1 MAKKPKVEL
10 TLEELQAKKSKHQR
24 GWVRFCAVL
33 LAVVL
38 TLGIFGLASQGDPKV
53 VEVYPSVVRAQTKT
67 VVQKQDTPQ
76 TEPSDT
82 SSDNDDSTAN
92 DSSTS
97 DDGGSILDTLF
108 GLLGSIDL
116 SSLAGKLDLNGLGI
130 TIAGGIQTAKDSL
143 LNIIDQIEAA
153 ISGKPTISHD
163 AVEYDF
169 DANVD
174 RGDEALRQELVE
186 KLNAATAPGVGYTVS
201 RIAMPAEGG
210 SVNIGEQTET
220 VNNILAN
227 FGMSLDTIVGE
238 FNGMKV
244 NESGELKPIMYR
256 VAKGKTAEEAV
267 AAAKY
272 DASYANYGLMPTQL
286 TADDI
291 SIVESESDVE
301 AGIYMFT
308 LKNVDNPNRRADCG
322 LTRLTADY
330 LVQNE
335 VAARIQ
341 SAAGITEVASS
352 PLKLTDLETKYSDIY
367 VSAQFDADDHLMQL
381 DFSYNVYGKFT
392 VRTNTVQIK
401 GTSTMIVG
409 NSYTEFIY

>member
-10 TLEELQAKKSKHQR
+10 TLEELQAKKSKRQR
-24 GWVRFCAVL
+24 GWVRFCAAL

-53 VEVYPSVVRAQTKT
+53 VKVYPSVVRAQTKT

-82 SSDNDDSTAN
+82 NSDDDSNTTAP
-92 DSSTS
+92 STS
-97 DDGGSILDTLF
+97 DDEGSILDTLF
-108 GLLGSIDL
+108 GLLGGLDL

-169 DANVD
+169 DANMD

-186 KLNAATAPGVGYTVS
+186 KLNAATAFGVGYTAVHA
-201 RIAMPAEGG
+201 AMPTEDGR
-210 SVNIGEQTET
+210 VNIGAQTET
-220 VNNILAN
+220 VNSILAK
-227 FGMSLDTIVGE
+227 FGMSLDIIVGE

-244 NESGELKPIMYR
+244 TESGDPDVIMYR

-291 SIVESESDVE
+291 AIVEADAET
-301 AGIYMFT
+301 GYYMFT

-352 PLKLTDLETKYSDIY
+352 PLKLTDLETKYTDIMA
-367 VSAQFDADDHLMQL
+367 VAQFDADGRLVQL
-381 DFSYNVYGKFT
+381 DYKYNVYGKFT

-409 NSYTEFIY
+409 DSYTEFIY

>member
-10 TLEELQAKKSKHQR
+10 TLEELQAKKSKRQR

-53 VEVYPSVVRAQTKT
+53 VKVYPSVVRAQTKT

-82 SSDNDDSTAN
+82 NSDDDSNTTAP
-92 DSSTS
+92 STS
-97 DDGGSILDTLF
+97 DDEGSILDTLF
-108 GLLGSIDL
+108 GLLGGLDL

-169 DANVD
+169 DANMD

-186 KLNAATAPGVGYTVS
+186 KLNAATAFGVGYTAVHA
-201 RIAMPAEGG
+201 AMPTEDGR
-210 SVNIGEQTET
+210 VNIGAQTET
-220 VNNILAN
+220 VNSILAK
-227 FGMSLDTIVGE
+227 FGMSLDIIVGE

-244 NESGELKPIMYR
+244 TESGDPDVIMYR

-291 SIVESESDVE
+291 AIVEADAET
-301 AGIYMFT
+301 GYYMFT

-352 PLKLTDLETKYSDIY
+352 PLKLTDLETKYTDIMA
-367 VSAQFDADDHLMQL
+367 VAQFDADGRLVQL
-381 DFSYNVYGKFT
+381 DYKYNVYGKFT

-409 NSYTEFIY
+409 DSYTEFIY

>member
-1 MAKKPKVEL
+1 MMAKKPKVEL
-10 TLEELQAKKSKHQR
+10 TLEELQAKKSKRQR

-82 SSDNDDSTAN
+82 NSDDDSNTTAP
-92 DSSTS
+92 STS
-97 DDGGSILDTLF
+97 DDEGSILDTLL

-169 DANVD
+169 DANMD
-174 RGDEALRQELVE
+174 RGDEALRRELVE
-186 KLNAATAPGVGYTVS
+186 KLNAATAFGVGYTVMHA
-201 RIAMPAEGG
+201 AMPTEDG
-210 SVNIGEQTET
+210 SVNIGAQTET

-244 NESGELKPIMYR
+244 TDSGDPDMITYR
-256 VAKGKTAEEAV
+256 VAKGKTPEEAV

-291 SIVESESDVE
+291 AIVEADAET
-301 AGIYMFT
+301 GYYMFT

-322 LTRLTADY
+322 LTRFTSDY

-341 SAAGITEVASS
+341 SAAGLTEVASS

-381 DFSYNVYGKFT
+381 DFSYTVYGKFT

-401 GTSTMIVG
+401 GTSTMIAG
-409 NSYTEFIY
+409 DSYMEFIY

>member
-82 SSDNDDSTAN
+82 NSDDDSNTSAP
-92 DSSTS
+92 STS
-97 DDGGSILDTLF
+97 DDEGGILDTLF

-186 KLNAATAPGVGYTVS
+186 KLNAATAFGVGYTAGH
-201 RIAMPAEGG
+201 IAMPTEDG
-210 SVNIGEQTET
+210 SVNIGAQTET

-244 NESGELKPIMYR
+244 TESGEPTTIMYR

-291 SIVESESDVE
+291 AVVE
-301 AGIYMFT
+301 ADPETGYYMFT
-308 LKNVDNPNRRADCG
+308 LKSVDNPNRRADCG
-322 LTRLTADY
+322 LTRLTSDY

-341 SAAGITEVASS
+341 SAAGLTEVASS
-352 PLKLTDLETKYSDIY
+352 PLKLTDLETKYTNIQ
-367 VSAQFDADDHLMQL
+367 VMAQFDANGHLVQL
-381 DFSYNVYGKFT
+381 TYMYNVYSKFT

-401 GTSTMIVG
+401 GTSTMTTADV
-409 NSYTEFIY
+409 YMEFIY

>member
-1 MAKKPKVEL
+1 MMAKKPKVEL
-10 TLEELQAKKSKHQR
+10 TLEELQAKKSKRQR

-53 VEVYPSVVRAQTKT
+53 VKVYPSVVRAQTKT

-82 SSDNDDSTAN
+82 NSDDDSNTTAP
-92 DSSTS
+92 STS
-97 DDGGSILDTLF
+97 DDEGSILDTLL

-169 DANVD
+169 DANMD

-186 KLNAATAPGVGYTVS
+186 KLNAATAFGVGYTVMHV
-201 RIAMPAEGG
+201 AMPTEDG
-210 SVNIGEQTET
+210 SVNIGAQTET

-244 NESGELKPIMYR
+244 TDSGDPDMITYR
-256 VAKGKTAEEAV
+256 VAKGKTPEEAV

-272 DASYANYGLMPTQL
+272 DASYANYGLMPMQL
-286 TADDI
+286 TAEDI
-291 SIVESESDVE
+291 AIVEADAET
-301 AGIYMFT
+301 GYYMFT

-322 LTRLTADY
+322 LTRFTSDY

-341 SAAGITEVASS
+341 SAAGLTEVASS

-381 DFSYNVYGKFT
+381 DFSYTVYGKFT

-409 NSYTEFIY
+409 DSYMEFIY

>member
-1 MAKKPKVEL
+1 MMAKKPKVEL
-10 TLEELQAKKSKHQR
+10 TLEELQAKKSKRQR

-53 VEVYPSVVRAQTKT
+53 VKVYPSVVRAQTKT

-82 SSDNDDSTAN
+82 NSDDDSNTTAP
-92 DSSTS
+92 STS
-97 DDGGSILDTLF
+97 DDEGSILDTLF

-169 DANVD
+169 DANMD

-186 KLNAATAPGVGYTVS
+186 KLNAATAFGVGYTVMHA
-201 RIAMPAEGG
+201 AMPTEDGR
-210 SVNIGEQTET
+210 VNIGAQTET
-220 VNNILAN
+220 VNSILAN

-244 NESGELKPIMYR
+244 NESGEPEPIMYR

-291 SIVESESDVE
+291 AIVEADAET
-301 AGIYMFT
+301 GYYMFT

-352 PLKLTDLETKYSDIY
+352 PLKLTDLETKYTDIMA
-367 VSAQFDADDHLMQL
+367 VAQFDADGRLVQL
-381 DFSYNVYGKFT
+381 DYKYNVYGKFT

-409 NSYTEFIY
+409 DSYTEFIY

>member
-10 TLEELQAKKSKHQR
+10 TLEELQAKKSKQQR
-24 GWVRFCAVL
+24 GWVRFCAIL

-53 VEVYPSVVRAQTKT
+53 VEVYPNVVRAQTKT
-67 VVQKQDTPQ
+67 VVQKQDTTQ
-76 TEPSDT
+76 ADSSDT
-82 SSDNDDSTAN
+82 SSDDDSSAS

-97 DDGGSILDTLF
+97 EDGGILDTLM
-108 GLLGSIDL
+108 GLLGGLDL
-116 SSLAGKLDLNGLGI
+116 SSLAGKLDLGGLGI
-130 TIAGGIQTAKDSL
+130 TVAGGIQTAKDSL
-143 LNIIDQIEAA
+143 LTLIDQLESA

-163 AVEYDF
+163 AAEYDF
-169 DANVD
+169 AANAN
-174 RGDEALRQELVE
+174 RGEEALRQELVE
-186 KLNAATAPGVGYTVS
+186 KLNAATEPGVGYTVT
-201 RIAMPAEGG
+201 RMAKPTKDG
-210 SVNIGEQTET
+210 SVNIGEKTEN

-227 FGMSLDTIVGE
+227 FDLTLDTVVGD

-244 NESGELKPIMYR
+244 NKNGDFEAIMYR

-272 DASYANYGLMPTQL
+272 DASYANYGLMPMQL

-291 SIVESESDVE
+291 ALDTARTDVE
-301 AGIYMFT
+301 TGLYVFT

-322 LTRLTADY
+322 LTRFTSDY
-330 LVQNE
+330 MVQNE

-341 SAAGITEVASS
+341 SAAGITEVATS
-352 PLKLTDLETKYSDIY
+352 PLKLTDLETKYTDIN
-367 VSAQFDADDHLMQL
+367 VTVQFDEDGNLVKIDYA
-381 DFSYNVYGKFT
+381 YNVFSKFT

-401 GTSTMIVG
+401 GTNEMSVSNTY
-409 NSYTEFIY
+409 SEFIY

>member
-1 MAKKPKVEL
+1 MMAKKPKVEL
-10 TLEELQAKKSKHQR
+10 TLEELQAKKSKRQR

-53 VEVYPSVVRAQTKT
+53 VKVYPSVVRAQTKT

-82 SSDNDDSTAN
+82 NSDDDSNTTAP
-92 DSSTS
+92 STS
-97 DDGGSILDTLF
+97 DDEGSILDTLF
-108 GLLGSIDL
+108 GLLGGLDL

-169 DANVD
+169 DANMD

-186 KLNAATAPGVGYTVS
+186 KLNAATAFGVGYTAVHA
-201 RIAMPAEGG
+201 AMPTEDGR
-210 SVNIGEQTET
+210 VNIGAQTET
-220 VNNILAN
+220 VNSILAK
-227 FGMSLDTIVGE
+227 FGMSLDIIVGE

-244 NESGELKPIMYR
+244 TESGDPDVIMYR

-291 SIVESESDVE
+291 AIVEADAET
-301 AGIYMFT
+301 GYYMFT

-352 PLKLTDLETKYSDIY
+352 PLKLTDLETKYTDIMA
-367 VSAQFDADDHLMQL
+367 VAQFDADGRLVQL
-381 DFSYNVYGKFT
+381 DYKYNVYGKFT

-409 NSYTEFIY
+409 DSYTEFIY

>member
-1 MAKKPKVEL
+1 MMAKKPKVEL
-10 TLEELQAKKSKHQR
+10 TLEELQAKKSKRQR

-53 VEVYPSVVRAQTKT
+53 VKVYPSVVRAQTKT

-82 SSDNDDSTAN
+82 NSDDDSNTTAP
-92 DSSTS
+92 STS
-97 DDGGSILDTLF
+97 DDEGSILDTLF

-169 DANVD
+169 DANMD

-186 KLNAATAPGVGYTVS
+186 KLNAATAFGVGYTAVHA
-201 RIAMPAEGG
+201 AMPTEDGR
-210 SVNIGEQTET
+210 VNIGAQTET
-220 VNNILAN
+220 VNSILAK
-227 FGMSLDTIVGE
+227 FGMSLDIIVGE

-244 NESGELKPIMYR
+244 TESGDPDVIMYR

-291 SIVESESDVE
+291 AIVEADAET
-301 AGIYMFT
+301 GYYMFT

-352 PLKLTDLETKYSDIY
+352 PLKLTDLETKYTDIMA
-367 VSAQFDADDHLMQL
+367 VAQFDADGRLVQL
-381 DFSYNVYGKFT
+381 DYKYNVYGKFT

-401 GTSTMIVG
+401 GTSTMTVAD
-409 NSYTEFIY
+409 SYTEFIY

>member
-67 VVQKQDTPQ
+67 VVQKQDIPQ

-82 SSDNDDSTAN
+82 NSDDDSNTSAP
-92 DSSTS
+92 STS
-97 DDGGSILDTLF
+97 DDEGGILDTLF

-186 KLNAATAPGVGYTVS
+186 KINAATAPGVGYTVS
-201 RIAMPAEGG
+201 RIAMLAEGG
-210 SVNIGEQTET
+210 SVNIGAQTET

-244 NESGELKPIMYR
+244 TESGDPDAIMYR

-272 DASYANYGLMPTQL
+272 DASYANYGLIPTQL
-286 TADDI
+286 KADDI
-291 SIVESESDVE
+291 SINAENTFPE
-301 AGIYMFT
+301 AGVYMFT

-322 LTRLTADY
+322 LTRFTSDY

-341 SAAGITEVASS
+341 ASAGITEVASS
-352 PLKLTDLETKYSDIY
+352 PLKLTDLETKYTDIM
-367 VSAQFDADDHLMQL
+367 VMVQFDENDHLIQVDYM
-381 DFSYNVYGKFT
+381 YNVNSKFT

-401 GTSTMIVG
+401 GTNTITAVNTYS
-409 NSYTEFIY
+409 EFIY

>member
-1 MAKKPKVEL
+1 MMAKKPKVEL
-10 TLEELQAKKSKHQR
+10 TLEELQAKKSKRQR

-82 SSDNDDSTAN
+82 NSDDDSNTTAP
-92 DSSTS
+92 STS
-97 DDGGSILDTLF
+97 DDEGSILDTLL

-169 DANVD
+169 DANMD

-186 KLNAATAPGVGYTVS
+186 KLNAATAFGVGYTVMHV
-201 RIAMPAEGG
+201 AMPTEDG
-210 SVNIGEQTET
+210 SVNIGAQTET

-244 NESGELKPIMYR
+244 TDSGDPDMITYR
-256 VAKGKTAEEAV
+256 VAKGKTPEEAV

-272 DASYANYGLMPTQL
+272 DASYANYGLMPMQL
-286 TADDI
+286 TAEDI
-291 SIVESESDVE
+291 AIVEADAET
-301 AGIYMFT
+301 GYYMFT

-322 LTRLTADY
+322 LTRFTSDY

-341 SAAGITEVASS
+341 SAAGLTEVASS

-381 DFSYNVYGKFT
+381 DFSYTVYGKFT

-409 NSYTEFIY
+409 DSYMEFIY

>member
-1 MAKKPKVEL
+1 MMAKKPKVEL
-10 TLEELQAKKSKHQR
+10 TLEELQAKKSKRQR

-53 VEVYPSVVRAQTKT
+53 VKVYPSVVRAQTKT

-82 SSDNDDSTAN
+82 NSDDDSNTTAP
-92 DSSTS
+92 STS
-97 DDGGSILDTLF
+97 DDEGSILDTLF
-108 GLLGSIDL
+108 GLLGGLDL

-169 DANVD
+169 DANMD

-186 KLNAATAPGVGYTVS
+186 KLNAATAHGVGYTVMHA
-201 RIAMPAEGG
+201 AMPTEDGR
-210 SVNIGEQTET
+210 VNIGAQTET
-220 VNNILAN
+220 VNSILAK
-227 FGMSLDTIVGE
+227 FGMSLDIIVGE

-244 NESGELKPIMYR
+244 TESGDPEPIMYR

-291 SIVESESDVE
+291 AIVEADAET
-301 AGIYMFT
+301 GYYMFT

-352 PLKLTDLETKYSDIY
+352 PLKLTDLETKYTDIMA
-367 VSAQFDADDHLMQL
+367 VAQFDADGRLVQL
-381 DFSYNVYGKFT
+381 DYKYNVYGKFT

-409 NSYTEFIY
+409 DSYTEFIY

>member
-10 TLEELQAKKSKHQR
+10 TLEELQAKKSKRQR

-53 VEVYPSVVRAQTKT
+53 VKVYPSVVRAQTKT

-82 SSDNDDSTAN
+82 NSDDDSNTTAP
-92 DSSTS
+92 STS
-97 DDGGSILDTLF
+97 DDEGSILDTLF

-169 DANVD
+169 DANMD

-186 KLNAATAPGVGYTVS
+186 KLNAATAFGVGYTAVHA
-201 RIAMPAEGG
+201 AMPTEDGR
-210 SVNIGEQTET
+210 VNIGAQTET
-220 VNNILAN
+220 VNSILAK
-227 FGMSLDTIVGE
+227 FGMSLDIIVGE

-244 NESGELKPIMYR
+244 TESGDPDVIMYR

-291 SIVESESDVE
+291 AIVEADAET
-301 AGIYMFT
+301 GYYMFT

-352 PLKLTDLETKYSDIY
+352 PLKLTDLETKYTDIMA
-367 VSAQFDADDHLMQL
+367 VAQFDADGRLVQL
-381 DFSYNVYGKFT
+381 DYKYNVYGKFT

-401 GTSTMIVG
+401 GTSTMTVAD
-409 NSYTEFIY
+409 SYTEFIY